1 MGAKNPDKMS
11 LWQILIPTSMNGDE
25 ILVDHHAMWDA
36 QVCILAGGLTILK
49 GVKGKWASEDYNTVH
64 EGMIPVLVCCTP
76 EQLENILDFTL
87 EHYKQ
92 KEVFAFKISDEVRI
106 KRAKTESK

>member
-1 MGAKNPDKMS
+1 MSVKKPENLS
-11 LWQILIPTSMNGDE
+11 LWQILIPTSMDGEE
-25 ILVDHHAMWDA
+25 ILEDYHAFWDQ

-49 GVKGKWASEDYNTVH
+49 SVQGRWASEDYNTVH

-76 EQLENILDFTL
+76 EQLDHILDFTL

-106 KRAKTESK
+106 KRAPG

>member
-1 MGAKNPDKMS
+1 MGAKNRDRIS
-11 LWQILIPTSMNGDE
+11 LWQILIPTSTGGEE

-49 GVKGKWASEDYNTVH
+49 GVKGKWNSPEENAVH

-76 EQLENILDFTL
+76 EQLDAILDFTL
-87 EHYKQ
+87 THYKQ
-92 KEVFAFKISDEVRI
+92 QEVLAFKISDEVRI
-106 KRAKTESK
+106 KRSGN

>member
-1 MGAKNPDKMS
+1 MGAKNPDRIS
-11 LWQILIPTSMNGDE
+11 LWQILIPTSMGGEE

-49 GVKGKWASEDYNTVH
+49 GVKGKWNSPEENTVH

-76 EQLENILDFTL
+76 EQLDSILDFTL
-87 EHYKQ
+87 AHYKQ
-92 KEVFAFKISDEVRI
+92 QEVLAFKISDEVRI
-106 KRAKTESK
+106 KRAPQN